1 MKHSN
6 LISLVILII
15 FLPAQLKSGFERI
28 NLHPRI
34 NGKGLSGI
42 ASKRYYS
49 AELNPASLIKRNINF
64 SFIHT
69 PSEFGLEELSSNS
82 FLANFTIWDQ
92 PFTTSIRKFGSNLY
106 EETNYNI
113 SSSKLIEKEF
123 AIGASLNFN
132 QLSINNYG
140 KITEASV
147 DLGINFQLLEN
158 ISVGVVGWNINQRM
172 LNKLENEIP
181 FVGGWGI
188 AYQFSKDGEICV
200 DAIKD
205 INAPLEII
213 IGGEYMIHENL
224 ILLAGLNSMRS
235 LYSCGFVINWSG
247 LEFSFSINQ
256 HTILGATKSFG
267 ITFNFAK

>member
-15 FLPAQLKSGFERI
+15 FLPTQLKPGFERV

-92 PFTTSIRKFGSNLY
+92 QFKTSIKKFGSNLY
-106 EETNYNI
+106 EENNYNI
-113 SSSKLIEKEF
+113 SSSRLIDNDF
-123 AIGASLNFN
+123 AFGASINLN
-132 QLSINNYG
+132 QVSIKNYG
-140 KITEASV
+140 NITEASI

-158 ISVGVVGWNINQRM
+158 ISVGVVGWNLNHQM
-172 LNKLENEIP
+172 LDKLENEIP

-188 AYQFSKDGEICV
+188 AYQFSNDGEVCV

-213 IGGEYMIHENL
+213 IGGEYMIHENV

-235 LYSCGFVINWSG
+235 IYSGGFVINWGG

-256 HTILGATKSFG
+256 HTILGATKSFA
-267 ITFNFAK
+267 ITFNFNK